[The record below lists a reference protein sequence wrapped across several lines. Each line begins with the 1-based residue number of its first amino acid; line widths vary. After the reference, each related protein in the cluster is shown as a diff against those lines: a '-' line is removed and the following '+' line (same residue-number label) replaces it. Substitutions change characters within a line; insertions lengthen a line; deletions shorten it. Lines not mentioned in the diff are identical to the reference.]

1 MSDQLT
7 AWLRTIVPAAWSA
20 LVAYLVTLGAP
31 VWLVDALGDAGP
43 TLIVPLVL
51 AAVYALLRWAEPRL
65 PTPFARVLLGSA
77 RPPTYMDSR
86 SAVE

>member
-7 AWLRTIVPAAWSA
+7 AWLRTIVPTAWSA

-31 VWLVDALGDAGP
+31 TWIIDALGDAGP
-43 TLIVPLVL
+43 TLVVPVVL
-51 AAVYALLRWAEPRL
+51 GAVYSLLRWVEPRL
-65 PTPFARVLLGSA
+65 PAWLARLLLGSA
-77 RPPTYMDSR
+77 TPPSYMDSR